1 MWRGS
6 TPRASRSWTLWIS
19 SAKNRSGPSVS
30 PSSIKVTKLGV
41 LAGGGQLPVRVI
53 AACRRRGRPYFVI
66 AFRGFTEPTTVDGT
80 PHAWVALEKVGS
92 VLRRLH
98 DEGVDEVVLAGPV
111 SRPKDWLAL
120 RPDWRAVR
128 LLLKMFRNWRGD
140 DHVLSLVVRELE
152 ADGFRVVGAEAAAP
166 DLLMPAGPIGRV
178 PAQGHE
184 RDIAAGIAAAREL
197 GARDRGQAVIVS
209 DGRVLG
215 LETAGGT
222 AALLGGSVRDP
233 ATRGGV
239 LVKIAKPH
247 QERRVDLPSVG
258 VDTVQQAAAAGLAG
272 IALEAGGSL
281 VIGREEVAAAADK
294 AGLFV
299 VGVGVS

>member
-1 MWRGS
+1 M
-6 TPRASRSWTLWIS
+6 SR
-19 SAKNRSGPSVS
+19 
-30 PSSIKVTKLGV
+30 LGV
-41 LAGGGQLPVRVI
+41 LAGGGQLPARVI
-53 AACRRRGRPYFVI
+53 AACRRQGRPYFVI
-66 AFRGFTEPTTVDGT
+66 AFRGFTEPDTVDSS
-80 PHAWVALEKVGS
+80 PHAWVALEKVGA

-98 DEGVDEVVLAGPV
+98 DEGIDEVVLAGPV
-111 SRPKDWLAL
+111 RRPAAWLAL
-120 RPDWRAVR
+120 RPDWRAAR

-152 ADGFRVVGAEAAAP
+152 GEGFRVVGAEAVAP
-166 DLLMPAGPIGRV
+166 DLLMPPGPIGRHAAV
-178 PAQGHE
+178 DRHQK
-184 RDIAAGIAAAREL
+184 DIALGIAAAREL

-209 DGRVLG
+209 GGRVLG

-222 AALLGGSVRDP
+222 AALLSGSVHDP

-272 IALEAGGSL
+272 IALEAGGAL
-281 VIGREEVAAAADK
+281 VIGREEVADAADA

-299 VGVGVS
+299 VGVAVS

>member
-1 MWRGS
+1 MS
-6 TPRASRSWTLWIS
+6 
-19 SAKNRSGPSVS
+19 
-30 PSSIKVTKLGV
+30 KLGV
-41 LAGGGQLPVRVI
+41 LAGGGQLPARVI
-53 AACRRRGRPYFVI
+53 AACRRQARSYFVI
-66 AFRGFTEPTTVDGT
+66 AFRGFTEPATVEST

-98 DEGVDEVVLAGPV
+98 EEGVDEVVLAGPV
-111 SRPKDWLAL
+111 RRPAAWLAL

-152 ADGFRVVGAEAAAP
+152 DDGFRVVGAETVAP
-166 DLLMPAGPIGRV
+166 DLLMPAGPIGRY
-178 PAQGHE
+178 PAADRHQK
-184 RDIAAGIAAAREL
+184 DIAVGVAAAREL

-209 DGRVLG
+209 GGRVLG

-222 AALLGGSVRDP
+222 AALLSGSVRDP

-281 VIGREEVAAAADK
+281 VIGREDVAAAADA

-299 VGVGVS
+299 VGVPAR

>member
-1 MWRGS
+1 
-6 TPRASRSWTLWIS
+6 
-19 SAKNRSGPSVS
+19 
-30 PSSIKVTKLGV
+30 VTKLGV

-53 AACRRRGRPYFVI
+53 AACRRQGRPYFVI
-66 AFRGFTEPTTVDGT
+66 AFRGFTEPATVEFT
-80 PHAWVALEKVGS
+80 PHAWVPLEKVGS

-98 DEGVDEVVLAGPV
+98 AEGVDEVVLAGPV
-111 SRPKDWLAL
+111 RRPADWLAL

-152 ADGFRVVGAEAAAP
+152 GDGFRVVGAEAVAA
-166 DLLMPAGPIGRV
+166 DLLMPAGPIGRH
-178 PAQGHE
+178 PALDRHQ
-184 RDIAAGIAAAREL
+184 RDIAVGIAAAREL

-209 DGRVLG
+209 GGRVLG

-222 AALLGGSVRDP
+222 AALLSGSVRDP

-281 VIGREEVAAAADK
+281 VIGREEVAAAADA

-299 VGVGVS
+299 VGVPVA

>member
-1 MWRGS
+1 M
-6 TPRASRSWTLWIS
+6 
-19 SAKNRSGPSVS
+19 
-30 PSSIKVTKLGV
+30 
-41 LAGGGQLPVRVI
+41 LAGGGQLPARVI
-53 AACRRRGRPYFVI
+53 EACRRQGRPYFVI
-66 AFRGFTEPTTVDGT
+66 AFHGFTDPATVEGA

-98 DEGVDEVVLAGPV
+98 DEAVVEVVLAGPV
-111 SRPKDWLAL
+111 RRPQRWLAL

-128 LLLKMFRNWRGD
+128 LLLKMFRRWRGD

-152 ADGFRVVGAEAAAP
+152 GDGFRVVGAEAVAP
-166 DLLMPAGPIGRV
+166 DLLMPMGPLGRQS
-178 PAQGHE
+178 AADRHQK
-184 RDIAAGIAAAREL
+184 DIAIGIAAAREL
-197 GARDRGQAVIVS
+197 GARDRGQAVIVAG
-209 DGRVLG
+209 GRVLG

-222 AALLGGSVRDP
+222 AALLSGSVRDP

-281 VIGREEVAAAADK
+281 VIGRDEVARAADG

-299 VGVGVS
+299 LGVTVP

>member
-1 MWRGS
+1 M
-6 TPRASRSWTLWIS
+6 
-19 SAKNRSGPSVS
+19 
-30 PSSIKVTKLGV
+30 TKLGV

-53 AACRRRGRPYFVI
+53 AACRRQGRPYFVI
-66 AFRGFTEPTTVDGT
+66 AFRGFTEPATVEFT
-80 PHAWVALEKVGS
+80 PHAWVPLEKVGS

-98 DEGVDEVVLAGPV
+98 AEGVDEVVLAGPV
-111 SRPKDWLAL
+111 RRPADWLAL

-152 ADGFRVVGAEAAAP
+152 GDGFRVVGAEAVAA
-166 DLLMPAGPIGRV
+166 DLLMPAGPIGRH
-178 PAQGHE
+178 PALDRHQ
-184 RDIAAGIAAAREL
+184 RDIAVGIAAAREL

-209 DGRVLG
+209 GGRVLG

-222 AALLGGSVRDP
+222 AALLSGSVRDP

-281 VIGREEVAAAADK
+281 VIGREEVAAAADA

-299 VGVGVS
+299 VGVPVA